1 MAAYHI
7 NQTTGNANVCR
18 AKPGNCP
25 LKDADGDYAPH
36 FETKLEA
43 KAFYEDQ
50 MKKEAIKGISGIRAE
65 KRRNAQS
72 VFDESY
78 QNVSFYDDKNFA
90 LVKNHI
96 KKFVSS
102 SGLGTWNPDEPDIN
116 KFLIDDAMAKDIR
129 KKLNVDDDEPVYLL
143 TETNYGGYSEYTQEN
158 DFSCAIVCKG
168 HYKEFLDDSYG
179 YYSSGGNSAPVG
191 PFGKLLDWLTD

>member
-25 LKDADGDYAPH
+25 LKDVDGDYAPH

-43 KAFYEDQ
+43 KAFYEKQ
-50 MKKEAIKGISGIRAE
+50 MQEETIKGVSGISSE
-65 KRRNAQS
+65 KRKRAQS
-72 VFDESY
+72 AFEESCRD
-78 QNVSFYDDKNFA
+78 VSFYDNKNFE
-90 LVKNHI
+90 LVKEHV

-102 SGLGTWNPDEPDIN
+102 SGQGAWNLEEPDID
-116 KFLIDDAMAKDIR
+116 KFLIDDAMARDIR
-129 KKLNVDDDEPVYLL
+129 KKLNVDDNEPVYLL

-158 DFSCAIVCKG
+158 DLSCAIVCKG
-168 HYKEFLDDSYG
+168 HYKEFLDSGYG
-179 YYSSGGNSAPVG
+179 YYSNDKGMTPAG

>member
-7 NQTTGNANVCR
+7 NQKTGNVNVCR
-18 AKPGNCP
+18 AKQGNCP
-25 LKDADGDYAPH
+25 LKDVDGDYAPH

-50 MKKEAIKGISGIRAE
+50 MKDEATKGISGISAE
-65 KRRNAQS
+65 KRKRAQS
-72 VFDESY
+72 AFEDSCRGLP
-78 QNVSFYDDKNFA
+78 FYDDENLELIKE
-90 LVKNHI
+90 HI

-102 SGLGTWNPDEPDIN
+102 SGQGAWNTEEPDID

-129 KKLNVDDDEPVYLL
+129 RKLNVDDTEPVYLL
-143 TETNYGGYSEYTQEN
+143 TETQYGGYSEYTEEN

-168 HYKEFLDDSYG
+168 HYKEFLDSG
-179 YYSSGGNSAPVG
+179 YSSYSMDRNVPAG
-191 PFGKLLDWLTD
+191 PFGKLLNWLTD